1 MWILNLLQFQQKI
14 FKTLLLGLPE
24 LNSQELKK
32 VNDQSI
38 VFINIVDEL
47 NDHYKKMPFTKIN
60 SST

>member
-38 VFINIVDEL
+38 VFINIVV
-47 NDHYKKMPFTKIN
+47 NIN
-60 SST
+60 VH